1 MSPLHQHLDSARG
14 DYRSATYPG
23 DLADELLPKAVAS
36 VPSRSWRYLL
46 LPLVTGAIAAALT
59 FALWPRHNPVPPATP
74 QIVINAKPPAIDLSP
89 WPRGVSHLQQVAYN
103 VVTPV
108 RSGMHQAVTQIGVDM
123 QNALGA
129 PVVVQS
135 VTTVKHVAGE
145 LEEFATVTWSQLT
158 PRKQNPGC

>member
-1 MSPLHQHLDSARG
+1 MSPLHQHLDSAR
-14 DYRSATYPG
+14 DHYRSATYPG
-23 DLADELLPKAVAS
+23 DLSDELLPKAS
-36 VPSRSWRYLL
+36 VPARSWRYLL
-46 LPLVTGAIAAALT
+46 LPFATGALAAALT
-59 FALWPRHNPVPPATP
+59 IALWPRHNPVVPATP
-74 QIVINAKPPAIDLSP
+74 QTVINTKTAPLDLSP

-123 QNALGA
+123 HNALGA

-145 LEEFATVTWSQLT
+145 LEEFAAVTWSQLT
-158 PRKQNPGC
+158 PRKHPGC